1 MTDIQANTNLESS
14 TIWRSVRQ
22 GLKLFSLVFG
32 MNKTYMVSS
41 IFLHIVQGLMPVLTL
56 IIMQNLLNSIVSSG
70 TQGISLI
77 MLQFGL
83 FIAIH
88 VLKSVVTMSQTF
100 VEGTLEAVLSK
111 SLNMMIGEKSSSL
124 GLADYENSEINDQL
138 KRASQEASYRP
149 YQLYTQM
156 AGILS
161 SLVTM
166 VSSATLIFL
175 WKWWVVIILFVIS
188 LVSVYSIFKL
198 NKEQFEIY
206 MNRTP
211 LYRESWYMTYL
222 LTNDRAVKE
231 VKIFN
236 MSSYLLKRY
245 GDLLQRFFVEDRR
258 ILGKRVTI
266 TFMYSLL
273 ELAVL
278 LGVVWVAIRE
288 TFEKKILIGSLY
300 GYIQAIMLTQS
311 QMQALIQG
319 IVQFSQNNLYME
331 QLFLFLQL
339 PTSDPVRQQKEQA
352 LPTARD
358 RNGNLC
364 IEQIS
369 IEGVSFTYS
378 GKTVP
383 SIRDIHLTMSKGQT
397 IAIVGKNGSGK
408 STLMK
413 VLMQLYSNYEG
424 VFKINGLPVQGY
436 DLQQVQDKIGVVFQ
450 DFMHYEMSARHNIG
464 FGSLERL
471 EEDKELIRAAQYA
484 AIDQIITDL
493 PEGLDTQLGK
503 WFEGGFQ
510 LSGGQWQRIAIARA
524 FLRQAD
530 VYILDEPSSF
540 LDPVAER
547 DLLELFL
554 ELMKGSIGIFI
565 THRTSSA
572 RLAHK
577 IVVMDNGTI
586 VEQGTHRELML
597 LDGLYAEM
605 YNIQASSFNEEEA
618 LVQTGGRVSG

>member
-1 MTDIQANTNLESS
+1 MTDIQAKMNLESS

-41 IFLHIVQGLMPVLTL
+41 IFLHILQGLMPVLTL
-56 IIMQNLLNSIVSSG
+56 IIMQNLLNSIVSFG

-77 MLQFGL
+77 MLQFGI
-83 FIAIH
+83 FIVIH

-100 VEGTLEAVLSK
+100 VEGTLESVLSK
-111 SLNMMIGEKSSSL
+111 SLNLMIGKKSSSL

-161 SLVTM
+161 SMVTM
-166 VSSATLIFL
+166 VSSATLILL
-175 WKWWVVIILFVIS
+175 WKWWVVIILFGIS

-245 GDLLQRFFVEDRR
+245 EDLLQRFFVEDRR

-288 TFEKKILIGSLY
+288 TFEKKILVGSLY

-352 LPTARD
+352 LPINRKKNED
-358 RNGNLC
+358 FC
-364 IEQIS
+364 IEQIC

-383 SIRDIHLTMSKGQT
+383 SIRDIHLTVNRGQT

-424 VFKINGLPVQGY
+424 VFKINGLPVQDY
-436 DLQQVQDKIGVVFQ
+436 DLHQVQDKIGVVFQ

-471 EEDKELIRAAQYA
+471 EKDEELIQAAGYA
-484 AIDQIITDL
+484 AIDQIITEL
-493 PEGLDTQLGK
+493 PQGLDTQLGK
-503 WFEGGFQ
+503 WFEDGFQ

-530 VYILDEPSSF
+530 IYILDEPSSF

-547 DLLELFL
+547 DLLKLFL
-554 ELMKGSIGIFI
+554 ELMKDSIGIFI
-565 THRTSSA
+565 THRISSA
-572 RLAHK
+572 RLADK
-577 IVVMDNGTI
+577 IVVMDNGGI

-605 YNIQASSFNEEEA
+605 YNIQASSFNDEEA
-618 LVQTGGRVSG
+618 LAETGGRV

>member
-1 MTDIQANTNLESS
+1 MNLESS

-41 IFLHIVQGLMPVLTL
+41 IFLHILQGLMPVLTL
-56 IIMQNLLNSIVSSG
+56 IIMQNLLNSIVSFG

-77 MLQFGL
+77 MLQFGI
-83 FIAIH
+83 FIVIH

-100 VEGTLEAVLSK
+100 VEGTLESVLSK
-111 SLNMMIGEKSSSL
+111 SLNLMIGKKSSSL

-161 SLVTM
+161 SMVTM
-166 VSSATLIFL
+166 VSSATLILL
-175 WKWWVVIILFVIS
+175 WKWWVVIILFGIS

-236 MSSYLLKRY
+236 MSSYLLKKY
-245 GDLLQRFFVEDRR
+245 EDLLQRFFVEDRR

-288 TFEKKILIGSLY
+288 TFEKKILVGSLY

-352 LPTARD
+352 LPINRKKNED
-358 RNGNLC
+358 FC
-364 IEQIS
+364 IEQIC

-383 SIRDIHLTMSKGQT
+383 SIRDIHLTVNRGQT

-424 VFKINGLPVQGY
+424 VFKINGLPVQDY
-436 DLQQVQDKIGVVFQ
+436 DLHQVQDKIGVVFQ

-471 EEDKELIRAAQYA
+471 EKDEELIQAARYA
-484 AIDQIITDL
+484 AIDQIITEL
-493 PEGLDTQLGK
+493 PQGLDTQLGK
-503 WFEGGFQ
+503 WFEDGFQ

-530 VYILDEPSSF
+530 IYILDEPSSF

-547 DLLELFL
+547 DLLKLFL
-554 ELMKGSIGIFI
+554 ELMKDSIGIFI
-565 THRTSSA
+565 THRISSA
-572 RLAHK
+572 RLADK
-577 IVVMDNGTI
+577 IVVMDNGGI

-605 YNIQASSFNEEEA
+605 YNIQASSFNDEEA
-618 LVQTGGRVSG
+618 LAETGGRV

>member
-1 MTDIQANTNLESS
+1 
-14 TIWRSVRQ
+14 
-22 GLKLFSLVFG
+22 

-41 IFLHIVQGLMPVLTL
+41 IFLHILQGLMPVLTL
-56 IIMQNLLNSIVSSG
+56 IIMQNLLNSIVSFG

-77 MLQFGL
+77 MLQFGI
-83 FIAIH
+83 FIVIH

-100 VEGTLEAVLSK
+100 VEGTLESVLSK
-111 SLNMMIGEKSSSL
+111 SLNLMIGKKSSSL

-161 SLVTM
+161 SMVTM
-166 VSSATLIFL
+166 VSSATLILL
-175 WKWWVVIILFVIS
+175 WKWWVVIILFGIS

-245 GDLLQRFFVEDRR
+245 EDLLQRFFVEDRR

-288 TFEKKILIGSLY
+288 TFEKKILVGSLY

-352 LPTARD
+352 LPINRKKNED
-358 RNGNLC
+358 FC
-364 IEQIS
+364 IEQIC

-383 SIRDIHLTMSKGQT
+383 SIRDIHLTVNRGQT

-424 VFKINGLPVQGY
+424 VFKINGLPVQDY
-436 DLQQVQDKIGVVFQ
+436 DLHQVQDKIGVVFQ

-471 EEDKELIRAAQYA
+471 EKDEELIQAARYA
-484 AIDQIITDL
+484 AIDQIITEL
-493 PEGLDTQLGK
+493 PQGLDTQLGK
-503 WFEGGFQ
+503 WFEDGFQ

-530 VYILDEPSSF
+530 IYILDEPSSF

-547 DLLELFL
+547 DLLKLFL
-554 ELMKGSIGIFI
+554 ELMKDSIGIFI
-565 THRTSSA
+565 THRISSA
-572 RLAHK
+572 RLADK
-577 IVVMDNGTI
+577 IVVMDNGGI

-605 YNIQASSFNEEEA
+605 YNIQASSFNDEEA
-618 LVQTGGRVSG
+618 LAETGGRV

>member
-1 MTDIQANTNLESS
+1 MTDVQANTNLESS
-14 TIWRSVRQ
+14 IWRSVRQ

-484 AIDQIITDL
+484 AIDQIITEL

>member
-1 MTDIQANTNLESS
+1 
-14 TIWRSVRQ
+14 
-22 GLKLFSLVFG
+22 
-32 MNKTYMVSS
+32 MNKPYMVSS
-41 IFLHIVQGLMPVLTL
+41 IFLHIIQGLMPVLTL
-56 IIMQNLLNSIVSSG
+56 IIMQNLLNSIVSFSA
-70 TQGISLI
+70 QGISII
-77 MLQFGL
+77 MVQFGL

-88 VLKSVVTMSQTF
+88 ILKSVVTMSQTY

-111 SLNMMIGEKSSSL
+111 SLNIMIGEKSSSL

-138 KRASQEASYRP
+138 KRASQEAAYRP

-156 AGILS
+156 AKILS

-166 VSSATLIFL
+166 LSSSTLIFL
-175 WKWWVVIILFVIS
+175 WKWWVVIILFMVS

-198 NKEQFEIY
+198 NKEQFKIY

-236 MSSYLLKRY
+236 LSSYLLKRY
-245 GDLLQRFFVEDRR
+245 GDLLQRFFVEDRQ
-258 ILGKRVTI
+258 ILGKRVKV
-266 TFMYSLL
+266 TFLYSLL

-278 LGVVWVAIRE
+278 LGVVWLAIRE
-288 TFEKKILIGSLY
+288 TLEKKILIGSLY

-311 QMQALIQG
+311 QMQTLIQG

-339 PTSDPVRQQKEQA
+339 PTSDPVRQQKEMV
-352 LPTARD
+352 LPTD
-358 RNGNLC
+358 REKKEDLC

-369 IEGVSFTYS
+369 IDGVSFTYS
-378 GKTVP
+378 GQTVP
-383 SIRDIHLTMSKGQT
+383 SIQNIHLTMTKGQT
-397 IAIVGKNGSGK
+397 IAIVGRNGSGK

-413 VLMQLYSNYEG
+413 ILMQLYSDYSG
-424 VFKINGLPVQGY
+424 VIKINGRPVQEY

-464 FGSLERL
+464 FGSLGRMEQD
-471 EEDKELIRAAQYA
+471 EELIHAAQYA
-484 AIDQIITDL
+484 AIDQIITKL
-493 PEGLDTQLGK
+493 PQGLDTQLGK
-503 WFEGGFQ
+503 WFEGGYQ
-510 LSGGQWQRIAIARA
+510 LSGGQWQRMAIARA
-524 FLRQAD
+524 FLRKAD

-547 DLLELFL
+547 DLLVLFL
-554 ELMKGSIGIFI
+554 ELMRDSIGIFI
-565 THRTSSA
+565 THRISSA
-572 RLAHK
+572 RLAQK
-577 IVVMDNGTI
+577 IVVMDNGVI
-586 VEQGTHRELML
+586 VEQGTHKELML

-605 YNIQASSFNEEEA
+605 YSIQASSFNEEA
-618 LVQTGGRVSG
+618 LVETGGRVSG

>member
-1 MTDIQANTNLESS
+1 
-14 TIWRSVRQ
+14 
-22 GLKLFSLVFG
+22 
-32 MNKTYMVSS
+32 
-41 IFLHIVQGLMPVLTL
+41 
-56 IIMQNLLNSIVSSG
+56 
-70 TQGISLI
+70 
-77 MLQFGL
+77 
-83 FIAIH
+83 
-88 VLKSVVTMSQTF
+88 MSQTF
-100 VEGTLEAVLSK
+100 VEGTLESVLSK
-111 SLNMMIGEKSSSL
+111 SLNLMIGKKSSSL

-161 SLVTM
+161 SMVTM
-166 VSSATLIFL
+166 VSSATLILL
-175 WKWWVVIILFVIS
+175 WKWWVVIILFGIS

-245 GDLLQRFFVEDRR
+245 EDLLQRFFVEDRR

-288 TFEKKILIGSLY
+288 TFEKKILVGSLY

-352 LPTARD
+352 LPINRKKNED
-358 RNGNLC
+358 FC
-364 IEQIS
+364 IEQIC

-383 SIRDIHLTMSKGQT
+383 SIRDIHLTVNRGQT

-424 VFKINGLPVQGY
+424 VFKINGLPVQDY
-436 DLQQVQDKIGVVFQ
+436 DLHQVQDKIGVVFQ

-471 EEDKELIRAAQYA
+471 EKDEELIQAARYA
-484 AIDQIITDL
+484 AIDQIITEL
-493 PEGLDTQLGK
+493 PQGLDTQLGK
-503 WFEGGFQ
+503 WFEDGFQ

-530 VYILDEPSSF
+530 IYILDEPSSF

-547 DLLELFL
+547 DLLKLFL
-554 ELMKGSIGIFI
+554 ELMKDSIGIFI
-565 THRTSSA
+565 THRISSA
-572 RLAHK
+572 RLADK
-577 IVVMDNGTI
+577 IVVMDNGGI

-605 YNIQASSFNEEEA
+605 YNIQASSFNDEEA
-618 LVQTGGRVSG
+618 LAETGGKV

>member
-1 MTDIQANTNLESS
+1 
-14 TIWRSVRQ
+14 
-22 GLKLFSLVFG
+22 

-41 IFLHIVQGLMPVLTL
+41 IFLHILQGLMPVLTL
-56 IIMQNLLNSIVSSG
+56 IIMQNLLNSIVSFG

-77 MLQFGL
+77 MLQFGI
-83 FIAIH
+83 FIVIH

-100 VEGTLEAVLSK
+100 VEGTLESVLSK
-111 SLNMMIGEKSSSL
+111 SLNLMIGKKSSSL

-161 SLVTM
+161 SMVTM
-166 VSSATLIFL
+166 VSSATLILL
-175 WKWWVVIILFVIS
+175 WKWWVVIILFGIS

-245 GDLLQRFFVEDRR
+245 EDLLQRFFVEDRR

-288 TFEKKILIGSLY
+288 TFEKKILVGSLY

-352 LPTARD
+352 LPINRKKNED
-358 RNGNLC
+358 FC
-364 IEQIS
+364 IEQIC

-383 SIRDIHLTMSKGQT
+383 SIRDIHLTVNRGQT

-424 VFKINGLPVQGY
+424 VFKINGLPVQDY
-436 DLQQVQDKIGVVFQ
+436 DLHQVQDKIGVVFQ

-471 EEDKELIRAAQYA
+471 EKDEELIQAARYA
-484 AIDQIITDL
+484 AIDQIITEL
-493 PEGLDTQLGK
+493 PRGLDTQLGK
-503 WFEGGFQ
+503 WFEDGFQ

-530 VYILDEPSSF
+530 IYILDEPSSF

-547 DLLELFL
+547 DLLKLFL
-554 ELMKGSIGIFI
+554 ELMKDSIGIFI
-565 THRTSSA
+565 THRISSA
-572 RLAHK
+572 RLADK
-577 IVVMDNGTI
+577 IVVMDNGGI

-605 YNIQASSFNEEEA
+605 YNIQASSFNDEEA
-618 LVQTGGRVSG
+618 LAETGGRV

>member
-1 MTDIQANTNLESS
+1 MTDIQAKMNLESS

-22 GLKLFSLVFG
+22 GVKLFSLVFG

-41 IFLHIVQGLMPVLTL
+41 IFLHILQGLMPVLTL
-56 IIMQNLLNSIVSSG
+56 IIMQNLLNSIVSFG

-77 MLQFGL
+77 MLQFGI
-83 FIAIH
+83 FIVIH

-100 VEGTLEAVLSK
+100 VEGTLESVLSK
-111 SLNMMIGEKSSSL
+111 SLNLMIGKKSSSL

-161 SLVTM
+161 SMVTM
-166 VSSATLIFL
+166 VSSATLILL
-175 WKWWVVIILFVIS
+175 WKWWVVIILFGIS

-245 GDLLQRFFVEDRR
+245 EDLLQRFFVEDRR

-288 TFEKKILIGSLY
+288 TFEKKILVGSLY

-352 LPTARD
+352 LPINRKKNED
-358 RNGNLC
+358 FC
-364 IEQIS
+364 IEQIC

-383 SIRDIHLTMSKGQT
+383 SIRDIHLTVNRGQT

-424 VFKINGLPVQGY
+424 VFKINGLPVQDY
-436 DLQQVQDKIGVVFQ
+436 DLHQVQDKIGVVFQ

-471 EEDKELIRAAQYA
+471 EKDEELIQAARYA
-484 AIDQIITDL
+484 AIDQIITEL
-493 PEGLDTQLGK
+493 PQGLDTQLGK
-503 WFEGGFQ
+503 WFEDGFQ

-530 VYILDEPSSF
+530 IYILDEPSSF

-547 DLLELFL
+547 DLLKLFL
-554 ELMKGSIGIFI
+554 ELMKDSIGIFI
-565 THRTSSA
+565 THRISSA
-572 RLAHK
+572 RLADK
-577 IVVMDNGTI
+577 IVVMDNGGI

-605 YNIQASSFNEEEA
+605 YNIQASSFNDEEA
-618 LVQTGGRVSG
+618 LAETGGRV

>member
-1 MTDIQANTNLESS
+1 MTDIQAKMNLESS

-41 IFLHIVQGLMPVLTL
+41 IFLHILQGLMPVLTL
-56 IIMQNLLNSIVSSG
+56 IIMQNLLNSIVSFG

-77 MLQFGL
+77 MLQFGI
-83 FIAIH
+83 FIVIH

-100 VEGTLEAVLSK
+100 VEGTLESVLSK
-111 SLNMMIGEKSSSL
+111 SLNLMIGKKSSSL

-161 SLVTM
+161 SMVTM
-166 VSSATLIFL
+166 VSSATLILL
-175 WKWWVVIILFVIS
+175 WKWWVVIILFGIS

-236 MSSYLLKRY
+236 MSSYLLKKY
-245 GDLLQRFFVEDRR
+245 EDLLQRFFVEDRR

-288 TFEKKILIGSLY
+288 TFEKKILVGSLY

-352 LPTARD
+352 LPINRKKNED
-358 RNGNLC
+358 FC
-364 IEQIS
+364 IEQIC

-383 SIRDIHLTMSKGQT
+383 SIRDIHLTVNRGQT

-424 VFKINGLPVQGY
+424 VFKINGLPVQDY
-436 DLQQVQDKIGVVFQ
+436 DLHQVQDKIGVVFQ

-471 EEDKELIRAAQYA
+471 EKDEELIQAARYA
-484 AIDQIITDL
+484 AIDQIITEL
-493 PEGLDTQLGK
+493 PQGLDTQLGK
-503 WFEGGFQ
+503 WFEDGFQ

-530 VYILDEPSSF
+530 IYILDEPSSF

-547 DLLELFL
+547 DLLKLFL
-554 ELMKGSIGIFI
+554 ELMKDSIGIFI
-565 THRTSSA
+565 THRISSA
-572 RLAHK
+572 RLADK
-577 IVVMDNGTI
+577 IVVMDNGGI

-605 YNIQASSFNEEEA
+605 YNIQASSFNDEEA
-618 LVQTGGRVSG
+618 LAETGGRV

>member
-1 MTDIQANTNLESS
+1 MTDIQAKMNLESS

-41 IFLHIVQGLMPVLTL
+41 IFLHILQGLMPVLTL
-56 IIMQNLLNSIVSSG
+56 IIMQNLLNSIVSFG

-77 MLQFGL
+77 MLQFGI
-83 FIAIH
+83 FIVIH

-100 VEGTLEAVLSK
+100 VEGTLESVLSK
-111 SLNMMIGEKSSSL
+111 SLNLMIGKKSSSL

-161 SLVTM
+161 SMVTM
-166 VSSATLIFL
+166 VSSATLILL
-175 WKWWVVIILFVIS
+175 WKWWVVIILFGIS

-245 GDLLQRFFVEDRR
+245 EDLLQRFFVEDRR

-288 TFEKKILIGSLY
+288 TFEKKILVGSLY

-352 LPTARD
+352 LPINRKKNED
-358 RNGNLC
+358 FC
-364 IEQIS
+364 IEQIC

-383 SIRDIHLTMSKGQT
+383 SIRDIHLTVNRGQT

-424 VFKINGLPVQGY
+424 VFKINGLPVQDY
-436 DLQQVQDKIGVVFQ
+436 DLHQVQDKIGVVFQ

-471 EEDKELIRAAQYA
+471 EKDEELIQAARYA
-484 AIDQIITDL
+484 AIDQIITEL
-493 PEGLDTQLGK
+493 PQGLDTQLGK
-503 WFEGGFQ
+503 WFEDGFQ

-530 VYILDEPSSF
+530 IYILDEPSSF

-547 DLLELFL
+547 DLLKLFL
-554 ELMKGSIGIFI
+554 ELMKDSIGIFI
-565 THRTSSA
+565 THRISSA
-572 RLAHK
+572 RLADK
-577 IVVMDNGTI
+577 IVVMDNGGI

-605 YNIQASSFNEEEA
+605 YNIQASSFNDEEA
-618 LVQTGGRVSG
+618 LAETGGRV